1 MATIWI
7 PSLMRDLT
15 AGQERV
21 DVPGRR
27 VSELIE
33 ALEAAYPGFRDRV
46 CEGERL
52 APAISVWVDGHIA
65 PLGLRQA
72 VDEGSEI
79 QFLPAVAGG

>member
-1 MATIWI
+1 MASVWV

-21 DVPGRR
+21 HVPGRR
-27 VSELIE
+27 VSEVID
-33 ALEAAYPGFRDRV
+33 ALEAAYPGFKDRV
-46 CEGERL
+46 CRDGRID
-52 APAISVWVDGHIA
+52 PAISVWVDGRVA

-72 VDEGSEI
+72 VEEQSEI

>member
-1 MATIWI
+1 
-7 PSLMRDLT
+7 MRDLT
-15 AGQERV
+15 AGQDRV

-46 CEGERL
+46 CRGERL
-52 APAISVWVDGHIA
+52 DPGISVWVDGKVA

-72 VDEGSEI
+72 VDDGSEI

>member
-1 MATIWI
+1 MATVWI

-21 DVPGRR
+21 DVPGAR

-33 ALEAAYPGFRDRV
+33 ALEAAYPGFKDRV
-46 CEGERL
+46 CEDGQL
-52 APAISVWVDGHIA
+52 ASAISVWVDGHIA

-72 VDEGSEI
+72 VGEGSEI

>member
-1 MATIWI
+1 
-7 PSLMRDLT
+7 MRDLT

-27 VSELIE
+27 VSEVIE
-33 ALEAAYPGFRDRV
+33 ALEAAYPGFKGRICKD
-46 CEGERL
+46 GQI
-52 APAISVWVDGHIA
+52 APAISVWVDGQIA

-72 VDEGSEI
+72 VEEGSEI